1 MTNRLVSPE
10 ELDESDR
17 AGREQKELARLPW
30 QKRMLDVALS
40 LGLVLLLSP
49 VMVLIAVGSLLEGL
63 VRPASRGP
71 IFLSEPRG
79 SEGRIF
85 RIPKFRIIRMDVFR
99 RISAEQK
106 YLHIKPME
114 RVPENL
120 TTVGSFLKMF
130 YLDELPQLFSIL
142 KGEMSFVGPRPWPL
156 EPYYDELEQG
166 ILRKK
171 LIRPGLTGLVQAS
184 KGNPNVRDEW
194 TLDYA
199 YIGFMASSRSGWV
212 KLGLDLKILFWSVR
226 TVLQAKGL

>member
-10 ELDESDR
+10 QLDESDR

-40 LGLVLLLSP
+40 LALVLLLSP
-49 VMVLIAVGSLLEGL
+49 VMVLIAVGILLEGL

-120 TTVGSFLKMF
+120 TTVGGFLKKF
-130 YLDELPQLFSIL
+130 YLDELPQLLSIL

-184 KGNPNVRDEW
+184 KGNPDARDEW

-212 KLGLDLKILFWSVR
+212 KLGLDLRILFWSLR